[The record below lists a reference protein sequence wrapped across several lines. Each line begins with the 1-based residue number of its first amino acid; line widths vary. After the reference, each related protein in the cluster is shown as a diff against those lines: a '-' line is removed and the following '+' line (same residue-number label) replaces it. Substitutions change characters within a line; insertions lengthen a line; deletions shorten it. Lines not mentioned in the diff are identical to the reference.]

1 MKYNYP
7 VTIENGLG
15 EILIFKSCETENGE
29 EKLIVENFV
38 KPGAG
43 PVMHTHLLQDEALTV
58 VSGELT
64 YQVLGEEPKT
74 AQAGE
79 TAVFKRRVPHKFVN
93 SGTTE
98 LNCTGYI
105 KPANTIIFYLSAIFE
120 AQKKSGKNQPELF
133 DGAYLICRYKSEYD
147 LPELP
152 FFVKKI
158 IMPVVYFT
166 GKLLGKYSHFKDA
179 PEPIKN

>member
-58 VSGELT
+58 ESGELT
-64 YQVLGEEPKT
+64 
-74 AQAGE
+74 
-79 TAVFKRRVPHKFVN
+79 
-93 SGTTE
+93 
-98 LNCTGYI
+98 
-105 KPANTIIFYLSAIFE
+105 
-120 AQKKSGKNQPELF
+120 
-133 DGAYLICRYKSEYD
+133 
-147 LPELP
+147 
-152 FFVKKI
+152 
-158 IMPVVYFT
+158 
-166 GKLLGKYSHFKDA
+166 
-179 PEPIKN
+179 